1 MELDN
6 NDEIDMLWELSEED
20 EQKMQSDD
28 KTELLD
34 LKPDNEKIE
43 ELDEDEGNMDM
54 ELINISELD
63 RLEELVRKDN
73 MELVDNSELDRLD
86 ELEDLEDEDKN
97 KSELIEKSELG

>member
-1 MELDN
+1 
-6 NDEIDMLWELSEED
+6 
-20 EQKMQSDD
+20 MQSDD
-28 KTELLD
+28 KTELLDMTELLD

-63 RLEELVRKDN
+63 RLDELEELVRKDK